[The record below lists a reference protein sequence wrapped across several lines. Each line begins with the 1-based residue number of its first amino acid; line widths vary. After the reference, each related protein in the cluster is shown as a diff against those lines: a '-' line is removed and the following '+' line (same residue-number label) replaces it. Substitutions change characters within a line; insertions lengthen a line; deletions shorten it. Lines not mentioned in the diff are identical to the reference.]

1 MSSVTVTSSQ
11 QVISDAE
18 QPDGSA
24 GVSATCGKQLSR
36 LNRFCQRLVHGRLR
50 TLKNGQICLHD
61 QTGIFVL
68 GENTLGDLKATISIR
83 NPRFYRRLVTG
94 RDLGLAEAYLDG
106 DFDCDDLTSLFRIFC
121 RNLEWHN
128 TFGKTL
134 EWATIGAARM
144 GYWVARNTRSGSRRN
159 IGAHYDL
166 GNEFFQLFLDPSMM
180 YSSAIFED
188 PSMSLVDAQ
197 TARLDETCRRLQ
209 LKASDHLLEIGT
221 GWGGFAI
228 HAAKNFGCRV
238 TTTTIS
244 ENQFRDAQQRVAS
257 AGLSDR
263 VTVLQSDYRD
273 LTGTFDKLVSLE
285 MIEAVGPQFYDQYFA
300 TCARL
305 LKANGRMLL
314 QAIVIPE
321 QRYPEYL
328 KSVDFIQ
335 KYIFPGGSLPSVT
348 AMQNSIT
355 RNSSLRLLSIDDFAE
370 GYARTL
376 REWRRN
382 FLRRLDDV
390 RQLGY
395 SERFIRMWDYYLTY
409 CEGAFEEKAV
419 GVVQAVWGR

>member
-1 MSSVTVTSSQ
+1 M
-11 QVISDAE
+11 
-18 QPDGSA
+18 
-24 GVSATCGKQLSR
+24 
-36 LNRFCQRLVHGRLR
+36 
-50 TLKNGQICLHD
+50 
-61 QTGIFVL
+61 
-68 GENTLGDLKATISIR
+68 
-83 NPRFYRRLVTG
+83 
-94 RDLGLAEAYLDG
+94 
-106 DFDCDDLTSLFRIFC
+106 
-121 RNLEWHN
+121 
-128 TFGKTL
+128 
-134 EWATIGAARM
+134 
-144 GYWVARNTRSGSRRN
+144 
-159 IGAHYDL
+159 
-166 GNEFFQLFLDPSMM
+166 
-180 YSSAIFED
+180 
-188 PSMSLVDAQ
+188 
-197 TARLDETCRRLQ
+197 
-209 LKASDHLLEIGT
+209 
-221 GWGGFAI
+221 
-228 HAAKNFGCRV
+228 

-263 VTVLQSDYRD
+263 VTVLQLDYRD

-382 FLRRLDDV
+382 FLLRLDDV

>member
-1 MSSVTVTSSQ
+1 MSSVIVTSSQ
-11 QVISDAE
+11 QVISDAVRPE
-18 QPDGSA
+18 ESEVLSSTRGKSA
-24 GVSATCGKQLSR
+24 SW
-36 LNRFCQRLVHGRLR
+36 LNRACRRLVLGRLSL
-50 TLKNGQICLHD
+50 LKNGQICLED
-61 QTGIFVL
+61 QNERFVL
-68 GENTLGDLKATISIR
+68 GENSPDALRATISVK

-94 RDLGLAEAYLDG
+94 RDLGLADAYLAG

-121 RNLEWHN
+121 RNLDWHH

-134 EWATIGAARM
+134 ELATRTAARF
-144 GYWVARNTRSGSRRN
+144 GYWLARNTRSGSRRN

-166 GNEFFQLFLDPSMM
+166 GNEFFELFLDPSMM
-180 YSSAIFED
+180 YSSAIFD
-188 PSMSLVDAQ
+188 DTTMSLADAQ
-197 TARLDETCRRLQ
+197 TARLDEICRRLQ

-221 GWGGFAI
+221 GWGGFAL

-244 ENQFRDAQQRVAS
+244 ENQFRYAQQRIAA

-263 VTVLQSDYRD
+263 VTVLQQDYRD
-273 LTGTFDKLVSLE
+273 LTGTYDKLVSLE
-285 MIEAVGPQFYDQYFA
+285 MIEAVGPQYYDQYFSK
-300 TCARL
+300 CAGL
-305 LKANGRMLL
+305 LDVNGRMLL
-314 QAIVIPE
+314 QAIVMPE
-321 QRYPEYL
+321 QRYAQYL

-348 AMQNSIT
+348 AMQNSMT
-355 RNSSLRLLSIDDFAE
+355 RNSRLRLLSMDDFAE

-382 FLRRLDDV
+382 FLQRLDDV

-409 CEGAFEEKAV
+409 CEGAFAEKAV
-419 GVVQAVWGR
+419 GVVQVVWGR